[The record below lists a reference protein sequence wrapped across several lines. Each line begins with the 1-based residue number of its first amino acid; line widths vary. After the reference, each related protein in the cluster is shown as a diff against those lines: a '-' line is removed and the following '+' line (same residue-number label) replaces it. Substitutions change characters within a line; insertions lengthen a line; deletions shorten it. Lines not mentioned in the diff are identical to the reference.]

1 MLPRRSKSDVDLKKS
16 ERPLKKTRNDFSC
29 HVEEEDPLFIDN
41 EILRLEG
48 LYFSL
53 NVIILSHT
61 SCNWLLHYFLKTF
74 CF

>member
-1 MLPRRSKSDVDLKKS
+1 MLPRRSKFYVDMKKS
-16 ERPLKKTRNDFSC
+16 ERPLKETRNDFSC

-41 EILRLEG
+41 KKLRLEG

-61 SCNWLLHYFLKTF
+61 SYYWLLHCFLKTS